1 MAPIAMWNALW
12 FEIDGGRERYAEY
25 GAAVMPILEQV
36 GADILVPP
44 LEIDQALEGR
54 FDPDLTFF
62 VRYPS
67 QEAFDAMWQSDAY
80 GHVASL
86 RTDATRRAVL
96 TRCAILPEDAGPVRL
111 PRGIAVLNMLWLRPG
126 GGERYDDYLEATRPQ
141 VEAVGGSYVVPRF
154 RPDRAIEDDVAPDMI
169 FIGHYPSTDALFAV
183 VSAPEYEQH
192 AKIRAEAVERS
203 LTTTLR
209 VP

>member
-12 FEIDGGRERYAEY
+12 FEADGGRESYAKY
-25 GAAVMPILEQV
+25 ADGVMPILEQV

-44 LEIDQALEGR
+44 LEVDQALEGG

-67 QEAFDAMWQSDAY
+67 RDAFDAMWQSHAY
-80 GHVASL
+80 GRVASL
-86 RTDATRRAVL
+86 RTDALRRAVL
-96 TRCAILPEDAGPVRL
+96 TRCAIGPEDAEPVHLL
-111 PRGIAVLNMLWLRPG
+111 PGLVVLNMLWLRPRG
-126 GGERYDDYLEATRPQ
+126 RERYDDYLEATRPQ

-154 RPDRAIEDDVAPDMI
+154 LPDRALQGDIAPDMI
-169 FIGHYPSTDALFAV
+169 FIGHYPSMEALLAV

-192 AKIRAEAVERS
+192 AKIRTEAVERS